1 MVTALRDVI
10 PMNPGLKKSLNQTA
24 TAGPGY
30 ATFANGITVI
40 QAPRAMPTLR
50 DVDTTGI
57 REDGILR
64 PVDEVLAVLDAILV
78 EKNRE
83 RHCMCLLVLIAHSL
97 ESKG

>member
-10 PMNPGLKKSLNQTA
+10 PMKPGLKKSLNQMA

-57 REDGILR
+57 SDDGILR
-64 PVDEVLAVLDAILV
+64 PVDEVFAVLDAILV
-78 EKNRE
+78 
-83 RHCMCLLVLIAHSL
+83 
-97 ESKG
+97 